1 MDWIAGAG
9 SALGGISGIAN
20 FALGLMNY
28 NYQKKLQKE
37 MFERE
42 DTSIARRVADLMA
55 SGLSPVLAAGQ
66 GAAAGPV
73 VPVKPPEVSGID
85 QMAQIYMNLITQQ
98 ANVAHTKADM
108 DRISK
113 QMEFMN
119 SNIALNQ
126 YRKNHLKAQTDKTNI
141 ETIGQTIRNA
151 QDALTYKLME
161 KSGIGKDAGY
171 IGKGVRDLQGAVDKL
186 IEKFDTKKTH
196 SSGGHSF

>member
-1 MDWIAGAG
+1 MDWLSGAG

-20 FALGLMNY
+20 FGLGLMNY
-28 NYQKKLQKE
+28 NYQKDLQKK

-42 DTSIARRVADLMA
+42 DTSIARRVADLKA

-66 GAAAGPV
+66 GASAGPV

-98 ANVAHTKADM
+98 ANVSHTKADM
-108 DRISK
+108 DRIFK

-119 SNIALNQ
+119 SNIDLNQ
-126 YRKNHLKAQTDKTNI
+126 FKKNQLKAQTLKTEK
-141 ETIGQTIRNA
+141 ETLGQIIRNS

-161 KSGIGKDAGY
+161 KSGTGKDAGQ

-186 IEKFDTKKTH
+186 IEKFNAK
-196 SSGGHSF
+196 

>member
-1 MDWIAGAG
+1 MDPFSAFAAVAGG
-9 SALGGISGIAN
+9 VTGVAN
-20 FALGLMNY
+20 FGLGLMNY
-28 NYQKKLQKE
+28 NYQKDLQNK
-37 MFERE
+37 MFKRE
-42 DTSIARRVADLMA
+42 DTSIARRVADLKA

-66 GAAAGPV
+66 GASAGPV

-161 KSGIGKDAGY
+161 NSGIGKDPGS
-171 IGKGVRDLQGAVDKL
+171 IGRGIRDLQGAVDKL
-186 IEKFDTKKTH
+186 IEKFDKNT